1 MDVEHARPGSGLT
14 GARATRDQ
22 AAATSTPVRSAER
35 RILRLGVDND
45 HRWTVG
51 RNGEFELIPDLFS
64 RLGLYRAQPETL
76 GDRHDVESWKVEAR
90 NAGRLLQLANDLRI
104 EYSPLRKTTN
114 TIGSLCWAAVQT
126 ACTEYW
132 NEPSPMVAM
141 TVRCTPRARSPRATP
156 TAPGTPQPIPPLA
169 VVKNEPVRTVGSH
182 SACWTMV
189 EVDSLTIT
197 ASDGRTS
204 LSAA

>member
-64 RLGLYRAQPETL
+64 RVGLFRAQPETL
-76 GDRHDVESWKVEAR
+76 ATDTMSSRGRSRPGTPGASSSW
-90 NAGRLLQLANDLRI
+90 ANDLRI
-104 EYSPLRKTTN
+104 EYSPLWKTTN
-114 TIGSLCWAAVQT
+114 TIGS
-126 ACTEYW
+126 
-132 NEPSPMVAM
+132 
-141 TVRCTPRARSPRATP
+141 
-156 TAPGTPQPIPPLA
+156 
-169 VVKNEPVRTVGSH
+169 
-182 SACWTMV
+182 
-189 EVDSLTIT
+189 
-197 ASDGRTS
+197 
-204 LSAA
+204 